1 MKNKCTTFRNGKMKP
16 GKNQPLMLCLRMLC
30 ISICCFMLG
39 GCSTSNT
46 DPDKFGSLTPLPT
59 TPGVLTGIPGGGNIG
74 NSSDDTSENNSDNSS
89 TVDPLPGA
97 ADISKI
103 PEEDVLK
110 QQLDAMIA
118 DMSLE
123 EKISQMFFVRCPGAK
138 SGAETIRTY
147 QPAGYILFA
156 SDFEDQTPESIR
168 QIIAGYQAEANI
180 PLLIAVD
187 EEGGTV
193 TRVSRFKA
201 FRAEKFMSPQNV
213 YKVGGMDAIITDTIE
228 KSQLL
233 ASLGINMNLG
243 PVCDISTNPKD
254 YMYAR
259 SFGLG
264 VQDTVEYVRNV
275 ICVMNEQ
282 GMMSALKHFPGY
294 GNNENTH
301 DGIATDNRS
310 YEQFMVADF
319 MPFRVGIE
327 TGASAVM
334 VSHNIVTCMDAEAP
348 ASLSPEVHRVLRE
361 ELGFEGVI
369 MTDDLSMD
377 AIQLHTENQN
387 AAVAAVLAGNDLLV
401 SSNYA
406 EQMKA
411 IATAVEQGVLTES
424 RIEES
429 VYRILKLKAEYIG
442 F

>member
-1 MKNKCTTFRNGKMKP
+1 MKNRCTISEILTIKSGKRH
-16 GKNQPLMLCLRMLC
+16 LLCRYLLMLC
-30 ISICCFMLG
+30 ISIGCLVS
-39 GCSTSNT
+39 GCSN
-46 DPDKFGSLTPLPT
+46 KEENAGSLTPLPT
-59 TPGVLTGIPGGGNIG
+59 SPEAATSAPGK
-74 NSSDDTSENNSDNSS
+74 DDTGHSS
-89 TVDPLPGA
+89 GGSSGEGSGDAILPGNTDSDA
-97 ADISKI
+97 EDISKA
-103 PEEDVLK
+103 PTEEELLE
-110 QQLDAMIA
+110 QQLYAIISE
-118 DMSLE
+118 MSLE
-123 EKISQMFFVRCPGAK
+123 EKISQMFFIRCPGEQT
-138 SGAETIRTY
+138 GAETIRTY

-156 SDFEDQTPESIR
+156 SDFEKQTPESIR
-168 QIIAGYQAEANI
+168 QIIAGYQAEAKI

-201 FRAEKFMSPQNV
+201 FRDEKFMSPQDV
-213 YKVGGMDAIITDTIE
+213 YKAGGMDAIIADTIE

-264 VQDTVEYVRNV
+264 VQDTVEYVRTV
-275 ICVMNEQ
+275 VRTMKEQ

-301 DGIATDNRS
+301 NGIATDNRP
-310 YEQFMVADF
+310 YEQFVVADF

-334 VSHNIVTCMDAEAP
+334 VSHNVVTCMDAEAP
-348 ASLSPEVHRVLRE
+348 ASLSPEVHRILRE

-377 AIQLHTENQN
+377 AILLHTGNQD

-401 SSNYA
+401 SSHYE
-406 EQMKA
+406 EQMTA
-411 IATAVEQGVLTES
+411 IAIAVEQGILTES